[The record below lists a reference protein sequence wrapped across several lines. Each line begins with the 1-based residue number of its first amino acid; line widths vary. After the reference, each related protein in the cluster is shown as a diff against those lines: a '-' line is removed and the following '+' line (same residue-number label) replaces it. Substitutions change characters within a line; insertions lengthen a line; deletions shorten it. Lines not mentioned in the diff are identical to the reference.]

1 MIIKS
6 KPNGY
11 SVRPG
16 YFQTELTEKQQ
27 FAYDLKN
34 KSGYTVTEISQI
46 MDISRN
52 SVYTHLNYAKSKFR
66 RWGKKLAQRKIR
78 NFNEENK

>member
-6 KPNGY
+6 TGGHHA
-11 SVRPG
+11 G

-78 NFNEENK
+78 NFNEDY